1 MKFKLSQVSLAM
13 LSAST
18 MAFGSMAYAQEAEET
33 TQDIEVIEVSG
44 IRSALTN
51 AVAEKQSANN
61 LKEVIQAV
69 DIGKLPD
76 QNLAEVL

>member
-1 MKFKLSQVSLAM
+1 MFTKTSVAIAIGMSL
-13 LSAST
+13 
-18 MAFGSMAYAQEAEET
+18 GSFNAYAQEDNATASE
-33 TQDIEVIEVSG
+33 QDIEVIEVSG

-51 AVAEKQSANN
+51 AVAEKQSADN